1 MIVTVTLNPS
11 LDQTLEVD
19 TLVRGGINK
28 TEHPRRD
35 PGGKGVNVARAL
47 TTNGVPAVAVLPAGG
62 LIGDALVSLLVGQ
75 GVAAE
80 VVRIGGMTRAN
91 VTVIEADGTTTKLNE
106 PGPTLSDRELDAV
119 LAAVAARVGTAGW
132 IVAGGSLTPGLG
144 PEVYARLAD
153 TAAGRGARL
162 AVDTSGPA
170 LRESLAYRPDLIKPN
185 ADELAE
191 AVGHEL
197 RTLGDVVKACGELQ
211 ALGARTVLCSLGGDG
226 AVLVDAENAWHARG
240 PRVTVVNTVGAG
252 DAMLAGALYAG
263 GTGPDALRTGV
274 AWATAAV
281 ATTGTGVPV
290 RDAVHLDAVEVTADF
305 DPAHPLIEEN

>member
-19 TLVRGGINK
+19 SLVRGGINK

-80 VVRIGGMTRAN
+80 VVRIAGMTRAN

-106 PGPTLSDRELDAV
+106 PGPTLSERELDAV
-119 LAAVAARVGTAGW
+119 LAAVAARVGAAGW
-132 IVAGGSLTPGLG
+132 IVAGGSLTPGLDAT
-144 PEVYARLAD
+144 VYARLAA
-153 TAAGRGARL
+153 TAAEHGARL

-170 LRESLAYRPDLIKPN
+170 LRESLAYHPDLVKPN
-185 ADELAE
+185 AAELAE
-191 AVGHEL
+191 AVGRDL
-197 RTLGDVVKACGELQ
+197 RTLGDVVAACGELRS
-211 ALGARTVLCSLGGDG
+211 LGARSVLCSLGGDG
-226 AVLVDAENAWHARG
+226 ALLVDDGSAWLARG

-263 GTGPDALRTGV
+263 GVGPDALRTGV

-290 RDAVHLDAVEVTADF
+290 RDAVHLDSVELTTDF
-305 DPAHPLIEEN
+305 DPAHPLTEEN

>member
-19 TLVRGGINK
+19 SLVRGGINK

-47 TTNGVPAVAVLPAGG
+47 SVNGVPAVAVLPAGG

-80 VVRIGGMTRAN
+80 VVRIAGMTRAN

-106 PGPTLSDRELDAV
+106 PGPTLSTSELDAV
-119 LAAVAARVGTAGW
+119 LAAVAGRVGTAGW
-132 IVAGGSLTPGLG
+132 IVAGGSLPPGLG
-144 PEVYARLAD
+144 PEVYARLAE
-153 TAAGRGARL
+153 TAAEHGARL
-162 AVDTSGPA
+162 AVDTSGSA
-170 LRESLAYRPDLIKPN
+170 LRESLAYRPDLVKPN

-211 ALGARTVLCSLGGDG
+211 SLGAGAVLCSLGRDG
-226 AVLVDAENAWHARG
+226 AVLVEPGGAWHARG
-240 PRVTVVNTVGAG
+240 PQVAVVNTVGAG
-252 DAMLAGALYAG
+252 DALLAGALYAG
-263 GTGPDALRTGV
+263 GSGPDALRTGV

-290 RDAVHLDAVEVTADF
+290 RDAVHLDAVAVTADL
-305 DPAHPLIEEN
+305 DPAQPLTEEK